1 MTTTP
6 DLATMPPTFRAG
18 LDAALSRPLLLDQR
32 SLAPVRAA
40 AGFRPRASS
49 RSSDDG
55 AGPEPFE
62 RDGDVAVVSITGP
75 LSQRAWS
82 CWMFEGDGYD
92 AIVQRVAGALGDSAV
107 RAVVLR
113 IDSPGGEV
121 AGCFEAVRSLR
132 AMASAAGK
140 PMVAY
145 ADEMACSAAYA
156 IACACAEVVLPDTG
170 MVGSVGVILTV
181 ESYAEQLAAEGVA
194 VNLITSGA
202 AKADGHPAI
211 ALADDARARLQAD
224 IDQLA
229 RVFAAEVSVARP
241 LDPAAVLALEARTFL
256 GETAVA
262 AGLADAVGPLAA
274 AVDRAR
280 ALASGEAPRA
290 ARAPAQTAR
299 KANLSHAPAARRAQP
314 PTART
319 NAMTLNASTE
329 GADAP
334 AKPTEPCSCGGKACP
349 ACDGTGACRGC
360 GGICGQCQGSAVCPE
375 GETQTPPPADA
386 PPAEGTSATL
396 NRLRTELG
404 VTTDAELT
412 AAVSVL
418 KVRAA
423 SADAVS
429 RERDALREQLA
440 ARDAAQVAQ
449 ARVDVLTKHRARGAL
464 SPAMERDAV
473 FMGDLAPLSPESL
486 DRVLSRLSSAPAA
499 ASPRKVD
506 AIDPSSATSTSGAI
520 TDDDRKFAKS
530 VGVSEEALAKAIA
543 DEQRRAAARVG

>member
-1 MTTTP
+1 MTL
-6 DLATMPPTFRAG
+6 DSTMPASFRAA
-18 LDAALSRPLLLDQR
+18 LDAALSRPLLLDPR
-32 SLAPVRAA
+32 ALAPVRGA
-40 AGFRPRASS
+40 AGFRPRAS
-49 RSSDDG
+49 RDG
-55 AGPEPFE
+55 AEGAAPEPFE

-92 AIVQRVAGALGDSAV
+92 AIVQRVAGALGDSSV

-156 IACACAEVVLPDTG
+156 IACACDEVVLPDTG

-181 ESYAEQLAAEGVA
+181 ESYAEQLAAEGVSVA
-194 VNLITSGA
+194 LLTSGA

-224 IDQLA
+224 VDQLA

-241 LDPAAVLALEARTFL
+241 LDPTAVLALEARTFL

-262 AGLADAVGPLAA
+262 AGLADVVGPLGA
-274 AVDRAR
+274 AVERAR
-280 ALASGEAPRA
+280 SLASGEAPRA
-290 ARAPAQTAR
+290 PSAPAQTAR
-299 KANLSHAPAARRAQP
+299 KAQRSPAPAARRAQP
-314 PTART
+314 PTARNT
-319 NAMTLNASTE
+319 AMNLNASTE

-349 ACDGTGACRGC
+349 ACDGSGACRGC
-360 GGICGQCQGSAVCPE
+360 GGTCMQCQGSAVCSE
-375 GETQTPPPADA
+375 GEKPADA
-386 PPAEGTSATL
+386 PPAEGEGAGATL
-396 NRLRTELG
+396 ARLRTDLG
-404 VTTDAELT
+404 VSTDAELT

-423 SADAVS
+423 SADSVA

-440 ARDAAQVAQ
+440 ARDAARAAQ
-449 ARVDVLTKHRARGAL
+449 ARSDVLAKHRARGAL
-464 SPAMERDAV
+464 SPAMEGDAA
-473 FMGDLAPLSPESL
+473 FMADLAPLSAESL
-486 DRVLSRLSSAPAA
+486 DRVLSRLPSAPVAA
-499 ASPRKVD
+499 APRKVS
-506 AIDPSSATSTSGAI
+506 AIDPTSTDATSEV
-520 TDDDRKFAKS
+520 TDDDRRFARM
-530 VGVSEEALAKAIA
+530 VGVSDDALARAVAEEK
-543 DEQRRAAARVG
+543 RRDAARAG